1 MKIKDF
7 IWNLFHRNK
16 RKTVNLN
23 YPTQWET
30 LSERQFKD
38 VCDILSIP
46 GIGRERALF
55 LCLCKLAGIVP
66 DDARKY
72 DPKKIKG
79 MQPFR
84 INGEI
89 HLIKAADVA
98 AACKDLE
105 FIFDTIGLTPS
116 PLKNID
122 PKLFNVSFERFFEAD
137 SLILRAG
144 ADKQNASKWL
154 KEASKALTNGQKRKL
169 QEWERTGLVIWWN
182 GVKKMLKE
190 NYPYVFQESSGFSS
204 KTQNEI
210 LHDILA
216 CMNDNR
222 PQENEKILKAPVHDV
237 LDSLNRIYHD
247 ALQKSHK

>member
-16 RKTVNLN
+16 RKTVNLD

-38 VCDILSIP
+38 VCHILSIP

-89 HLIKAADVA
+89 HLIKAAEVA
-98 AACKDLE
+98 AACRELE
-105 FIFDTIGLTPS
+105 FSYDSIGLTPS
-116 PLKNID
+116 PLNNID
-122 PKLFNVSFERFFEAD
+122 PMLYNVSFDRFFEAD
-137 SLILRAG
+137 SLILRSSV
-144 ADKQNASKWL
+144 DKPNAPKWL
-154 KEASKALTNGQKRKL
+154 KEAAKALTNGQKRKL
-169 QEWERTGLVIWWN
+169 EAADRTALVIWWN
-182 GVKKMLKE
+182 GIKKMLKE
-190 NYPYVFQESSGFSS
+190 KYPYVFQEGTGFSN

-216 CMNDNR
+216 CMNGNR
-222 PQENEKILKAPVHDV
+222 PQENENILKAPVHDV
-237 LDSLNRIYHD
+237 LDSLNRIYED
-247 ALQKSHK
+247 AYKKSHK